1 MALLTID
8 TRGLNC
14 PLPVLRLR
22 KRLQGLKA
30 GDEVEL
36 LATDRAALRDVPAF
50 CESQGHIVVSREE
63 RNGHLSFHVRKGA
76 DSEVIRS

>member
-1 MALLTID
+1 VLTID
-8 TRGLNC
+8 ARGLNC

-22 KRLQGLKA
+22 KRLQSLSA

-50 CESQGHIVVSREE
+50 CESHGHILVSREE
-63 RNGHLSFHVRKGA
+63 RDGCLSFHVRKSA
-76 DSEVIRS
+76 NDMLKD